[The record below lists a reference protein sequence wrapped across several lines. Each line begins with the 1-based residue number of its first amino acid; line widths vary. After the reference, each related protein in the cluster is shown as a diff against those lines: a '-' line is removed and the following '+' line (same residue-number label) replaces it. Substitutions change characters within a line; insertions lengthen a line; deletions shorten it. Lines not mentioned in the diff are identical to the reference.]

1 MLRTDRPSKASRF
14 LTGQHSALFLATVLS
29 LGVSPAA
36 GEEPY
41 CGSYP
46 HRVSMVKVKGGR
58 VDWSTANGLIA
69 YDRPGPD
76 GVYYD
81 VYVMSLDGT
90 VDRCL
95 TCGKKAIVPQRNNGN
110 PAWHPS
116 GNYIV
121 FQSEVA
127 DSTATPY
134 ASNPGRGINNV
145 LWVTDPSGREFYRLT
160 ELSTSDASSGVL
172 HPHFSPDGTRLAWS
186 EIYEGSVLQSGTISG
201 HWRLVWADFVVGPD
215 GRPRVQNVQKVE
227 LRDPAFYETHGF
239 SPDGSRLVFSSN
251 LAQPGYMPINND
263 IFLLDLGSFALTRLT
278 DQRYNEHA
286 HFFPD
291 GQKIVWM
298 TNKDIPSRGTDLWIM
313 NEDGSG
319 KERLTFLNKWGC
331 PEFVGVRVIAAD
343 NSINAAGDKLLVFTH
358 DQSSDYGSI
367 MLVEL
372 DRHP

>member
-1 MLRTDRPSKASRF
+1 
-14 LTGQHSALFLATVLS
+14 
-29 LGVSPAA
+29 
-36 GEEPY
+36 
-41 CGSYP
+41 
-46 HRVSMVKVKGGR
+46 
-58 VDWSTANGLIA
+58 
-69 YDRPGPD
+69 
-76 GVYYD
+76 
-81 VYVMSLDGT
+81 
-90 VDRCL
+90 
-95 TCGKKAIVPQRNNGN
+95 
-110 PAWHPS
+110 
-116 GNYIV
+116 
-121 FQSEVA
+121 
-127 DSTATPY
+127 
-134 ASNPGRGINNV
+134 
-145 LWVTDPSGREFYRLT
+145 
-160 ELSTSDASSGVL
+160 
-172 HPHFSPDGTRLAWS
+172 
-186 EIYEGSVLQSGTISG
+186 VLQSGTISG